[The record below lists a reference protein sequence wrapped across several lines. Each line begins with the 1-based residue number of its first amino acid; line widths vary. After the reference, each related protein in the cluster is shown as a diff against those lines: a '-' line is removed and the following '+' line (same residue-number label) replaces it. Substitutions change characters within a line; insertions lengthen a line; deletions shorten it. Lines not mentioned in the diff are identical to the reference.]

1 MSGPRIAF
9 AAAASLF
16 LAGVIVQVFLA
27 GLGAFKIT
35 DWTTHTGLGWLLG
48 SIPLFVLLPLAF
60 VAGSPNRTRWLT
72 VALVVSA
79 GLQPELASARAEAP
93 VIAALHPV
101 NAMLV
106 FWLAWLVAR
115 ASLQDARQPAMPVS
129 PAPSTPPASPP
140 DAAP

>member
-1 MSGPRIAF
+1 MSGPRLAF
-9 AAAASLF
+9 ATAAWLF

-35 DWTTHTGLGWLLG
+35 DWTTHAGFGWVLG
-48 SIPLFVLLPLAF
+48 SAPLFVLLPLAF
-60 VAGSPNRTRWLT
+60 GSGASTRTRWLT

-79 GLQPELASARAEAP
+79 ALQPELAHARSETP

-115 ASLQDARQPAMPVS
+115 ASLREGRAAELSRPARDAGP
-129 PAPSTPPASPP
+129 
-140 DAAP
+140 